1 MRTFELIVV
10 ASLAMGSLA
19 ASINRPVKTVGGLVS
34 GVPGKNPSIMA
45 FKGVPFA
52 APPVGDLR
60 WRAPKQVAPWQG
72 VRRADKFSASCIQH
86 IVAERKP
93 WTYEFM
99 AHGDI
104 NEDCL
109 YLNVWTGAKSASEKL
124 PVFVYLYGG
133 GFSEGSAS
141 VPVYDGEGLAKK
153 GLVVV
158 TINYRVGVLGFLADA
173 ELTSESVH
181 RSSGNYGLLDQI
193 AALQWVHDNIAGFG
207 GDANRVT
214 VAGQSAGGMS
224 VHDLTASPLA
234 KGLLQRAII
243 ESGGSN
249 IDRAGNS
256 GTRTL
261 AEAEADGQ
269 KFAQSKGAKSIAE
282 LRAMSWQELTESRAG
297 GPAGPGL
304 RFAPIVDGYS
314 LPAPVGEI
322 IAQGKQNDVVTL
334 TGANTGE
341 LGGFGPSQGQP
352 SQDVRDRALVS
363 MYLWARERSKT
374 AHTKVYEYLWDHTLP
389 GPDAGRFGAFHS
401 SEVPYVL
408 NTLYMSDR
416 PFTDADQKI
425 AAMMSSYWANFAANG
440 DPNGKGLAQ
449 WAPVDEKQE
458 IMELGDKTGP
468 IPVASS
474 PAKFQFF
481 EKLLTAPG
489 PSPQEQV
496 RWIEPG
502 KGGTLPA
509 ELQFDDALGR
519 LGVVNASG
527 PVNTKGHPFFEPL
540 GVNGRACV
548 TCHQPAYAMTISA
561 AAIRER
567 WSATQ
572 GKDPLFAAIDGS
584 NCPDLPQDK
593 ESSHS
598 LLLNRGLI
606 RLAIPW
612 PPASSPK
619 AGPQF
624 SIEVVSDPTGCNTSA
639 SYGLHSAHPTVS
651 VFRRPRMAA
660 NLKYVTNPNPQ
671 FALKLGGL
679 ADVDPET
686 GKPVSM
692 NFMADAREPS
702 LRSQARNAGLQ
713 HGESHGPLADALVQR
728 IVDFESQIYVA
739 QIFDRGAGDLAEV
752 GGPPALGPRAM
763 EEHKPGV
770 LGDNDYDPVFQL
782 FDAWKHPATE
792 SAQSEF
798 RASVARGNDI
808 FMFRQFWLRDATH
821 INSIG
826 LGNPLKRTCAT
837 CHNAQ
842 MTGQDLAAGWVD
854 LGTTNYPTW
863 TEPPL
868 YSESRELPVFKIT
881 CDKDAPPHPYLGR
894 VIYTSDPGRALISG
908 RCVDVGSIVMQ
919 QFRGLAARAPYF
931 SNGSMKSLRE
941 LVDFY
946 DRRFDMK
953 MTELEKQ
960 DLANFLG
967 VL

>member
-1 MRTFELIVV
+1 MRPRELGVLLGISLTV
-10 ASLAMGSLA
+10 ALRAQ
-19 ASINRPVKTVGGLVS
+19 T
-34 GVPGKNPSIMA
+34 
-45 FKGVPFA
+45 
-52 APPVGDLR
+52 APP
-60 WRAPKQVAPWQG
+60 P
-72 VRRADKFSASCIQH
+72 
-86 IVAERKP
+86 
-93 WTYEFM
+93 
-99 AHGDI
+99 
-104 NEDCL
+104 
-109 YLNVWTGAKSASEKL
+109 
-124 PVFVYLYGG
+124 
-133 GFSEGSAS
+133 
-141 VPVYDGEGLAKK
+141 
-153 GLVVV
+153 
-158 TINYRVGVLGFLADA
+158 
-173 ELTSESVH
+173 
-181 RSSGNYGLLDQI
+181 
-193 AALQWVHDNIAGFG
+193 
-207 GDANRVT
+207 
-214 VAGQSAGGMS
+214 
-224 VHDLTASPLA
+224 
-234 KGLLQRAII
+234 
-243 ESGGSN
+243 
-249 IDRAGNS
+249 
-256 GTRTL
+256 
-261 AEAEADGQ
+261 
-269 KFAQSKGAKSIAE
+269 
-282 LRAMSWQELTESRAG
+282 
-297 GPAGPGL
+297 
-304 RFAPIVDGYS
+304 
-314 LPAPVGEI
+314 
-322 IAQGKQNDVVTL
+322 
-334 TGANTGE
+334 
-341 LGGFGPSQGQP
+341 
-352 SQDVRDRALVS
+352 
-363 MYLWARERSKT
+363 
-374 AHTKVYEYLWDHTLP
+374 
-389 GPDAGRFGAFHS
+389 
-401 SEVPYVL
+401 
-408 NTLYMSDR
+408 
-416 PFTDADQKI
+416 
-425 AAMMSSYWANFAANG
+425 
-440 DPNGKGLAQ
+440 
-449 WAPVDEKQE
+449 
-458 IMELGDKTGP
+458 
-468 IPVASS
+468 
-474 PAKFQFF
+474 
-481 EKLLTAPG
+481 
-489 PSPQEQV
+489 EQA

-502 KGGTLPA
+502 RGDTIPA
-509 ELQFDDALGR
+509 EVQFDDALGR

-527 PVNTKGHPFFEPL
+527 PVNTQGHPFFEPL
-540 GVNGRACV
+540 GANGRACV
-548 TCHQPAYAMTISA
+548 TCHQPAYAMTISVA
-561 AAIRER
+561 SIRER

-612 PPASSPK
+612 PPAHRPE
-619 AGPQF
+619 F
-624 SIEVVSDPTGCNTSA
+624 SIEIVSDPTACNTSA
-639 SYGLHSAHPTVS
+639 TYGIHSTNPAVS

-679 ADVDPET
+679 ADLDPET

-739 QIFDRGAGDLAEV
+739 QIFDRSAGNLAEA

-763 EEHKPGV
+763 AEHKPGV

-782 FDAWKHPATE
+782 FDAWKQPPPAP
-792 SAQSEF
+792 SPQAEF

-842 MTGQDLAAGWVD
+842 MTGQDLSAGWVD

-908 RCVDVGSIVMQ
+908 RCVDVGSIVLQ

-960 DLANFLG
+960 DLMNFLG